1 MYVFA
6 VNKKWNMLLLLR
18 EWWSSV
24 SSWCGLTPLPIA
36 SVVPV
41 EVNDKLRHQVS
52 MNTSHKWL
60 HIFFIMCLA
69 TFSGNEIFCWIN
81 THWATILV
89 EIMKIFDS
97 FENIVRRS
105 VLRWKS
111 TSMWSR
117 CILKKFCRRN
127 ISWIMGI
134 WIISSILDEMFFR
147 CSQ

>member
-1 MYVFA
+1 MTRSVYVFA

-97 FENIVRRS
+97 FQNILSRS
-105 VLRWKS
+105 VLIYLYVFALYSQKNLP
-111 TSMWSR
+111 TKYFVNNGN
-117 CILKKFCRRN
+117 LN
-127 ISWIMGI
+127 N
-134 WIISSILDEMFFR
+134 FFNFGWDVF
-147 CSQ
+147 SL